1 MSKEKKDWPYL
12 SIIVPVYKVE
22 KYIRK
27 CIDSILAQTFTN
39 FELILV
45 DDGSPDC
52 CGYICEEYALID
64 KRIKV
69 IHKENGGLSAAR
81 NSGIDIALGE
91 IIAFVDSDDWIHPQ
105 MYEKMIKYLNANG
118 VDIVCC
124 DTYIVKNS
132 KTVFKAR
139 YNENKIL
146 TQTEAVNYIL
156 EGAIDNA
163 AWNKI
168 YNKDLFK
175 KIRYPVGRVFED
187 VATTYR
193 LFAVA
198 EMVGV
203 LKEPLYYYLK
213 RTDSIIGQSFNS
225 RKRMD
230 SFYGFE
236 ERLNF
241 AEDNKLAVIASCRAN
256 AIASALSTLTANYID
271 YGLTSTQF
279 SYITEFI
286 NFNRT
291 LVDLRRLKRRNKFL
305 LFAFAKFPLMHKLYA
320 YLYCLGKK
328 AKQRFK

>member
-1 MSKEKKDWPYL
+1 MSKEKTNWPYL

-146 TQTEAVNYIL
+146 TQTQAVNYIL

-198 EMVGV
+198 EKVGV

-256 AIASALSTLTANYID
+256 AIAAALSTLTANYID
-271 YGLTSTQF
+271 YGLTRTQF

-286 NFNRT
+286 NCNRT
-291 LVDLRRLKRRNKFL
+291 LVDLRWLKRRNKFL
-305 LFAFAKFPLMHKLYA
+305 LFAFTKFPLMHKWYA
-320 YLYCLGKK
+320 DLSCLGKK
-328 AKQRFK
+328 VKQRFK

>member
-175 KIRYPVGRVFED
+175 KIRYPVGRVIED

-213 RTDSIIGQSFNS
+213 RSDSFIGQSFNS
-225 RKRMD
+225 RIRMD

-271 YGLTSTQF
+271 YGLTPFLNTSKEKRMNILSF
-279 SYITEFI
+279 GITI
-286 NFNRT
+286 NTFE
-291 LVDLRRLKRRNKFL
+291 
-305 LFAFAKFPLMHKLYA
+305 
-320 YLYCLGKK
+320 
-328 AKQRFK
+328 